1 MPLHKQIEMLLTQ
14 ITLVLLGRYC
24 EMNHE
29 PKLSSKEISQMSKK
43 QKNNRMCM
51 KGETFAM
58 KYNEKSFKL
67 EEITNCNF
75 IFLIG
80 RRHNKK
86 VVEAKHPPCPRYYV
100 PYMFQ

>member
-1 MPLHKQIEMLLTQ
+1 
-14 ITLVLLGRYC
+14 
-24 EMNHE
+24 
-29 PKLSSKEISQMSKK
+29 
-43 QKNNRMCM
+43 M

-100 PYMFQ
+100 PYMLQ

>member
-1 MPLHKQIEMLLTQ
+1 
-14 ITLVLLGRYC
+14 
-24 EMNHE
+24 
-29 PKLSSKEISQMSKK
+29 
-43 QKNNRMCM
+43 MCM

-86 VVEAKHPPCPRYYV
+86 SCRSKTSPLPKILCSIYAPIKFFGTIGTIYVRFFAKILIND
-100 PYMFQ
+100 